1 MSKVLQ
7 REKSKPFRV
16 CCPFTYNM
24 RVELKMQQVSPPK
37 YLTILFFVFIIVSGC
52 KENPSVHPVRKNIVE
67 TVYASGTIIPTN
79 EYTVYSLANGTIVE
93 KKATEGDSVSKG
105 SVLYLVRNDAV
116 KARAEAAE
124 QAYQTSVGNLGANS
138 PIIADLK
145 LTMQNAEAKFHNDSL
160 EYIRAKSLLESNAI
174 AKSQFDQISNAYT
187 ISRNQRQSAEE
198 RYHSA
203 LRDLKLAASNSKS
216 QLATARNDLDNYSI
230 ASDASGFVFQT
241 LKEEGEAVRVG
252 EPVALLGEKDRR
264 TIKLAVDQQDID
276 KIRNGQKV
284 LLKTDITGSKI
295 YEAKVVKVYWVMNPA
310 DQTFRVDAE
319 FTGEAP
325 TGFVHG
331 SVEANIVIQ
340 KKENALII
348 PRTYLLGGDSVL
360 THFSGKDVRV
370 AVKPGILTLDD
381 AEIDSGIDEK
391 TEIVL
396 PSQK

>member
-1 MSKVLQ
+1 MLPLTSIRSAL
-7 REKSKPFRV
+7 FL
-16 CCPFTYNM
+16 F
-24 RVELKMQQVSPPK
+24 
-37 YLTILFFVFIIVSGC
+37 LTIFFLYGC
-52 KENPSVHPVRKNIVE
+52 KEEPVVHPVRKKIIE

-79 EYTVYSLANGTIVE
+79 EYTVYSLASGTIVE
-93 KKATEGDSVSKG
+93 KKATEGDSVAKG
-105 SVLYLVRNDAV
+105 SVLYLVRSDAV
-116 KARAEAAE
+116 KARLEAAE
-124 QAYQTSVGNLGANS
+124 TAYQTSLGNLGGSS

-145 LTMQNAEAKFHNDSL
+145 LAMQNAEVKFRNDSL
-160 EYIRAKSLLESNAI
+160 EYLRAKSLLESNAI

-198 RYHSA
+198 RYYST
-203 LRDLKLAASNSKS
+203 LRDLKLVASNSKS
-216 QLATARNDLDNYSI
+216 QLATARNELDNYSI
-230 ASDASGFVFQT
+230 SSDASGFVFQT
-241 LKEEGEAVRVG
+241 LKEEGEGVRMG

-264 TIKLAVDQQDID
+264 TIRLAVDQQDID

-295 YEAKVVKVYWVMNPA
+295 YEAKVIKVYWVMNPA

-340 KKENALII
+340 EKENALII
-348 PRTYLLGGDSVL
+348 PRTYLLAGDSVL
-360 THFSGKDVRV
+360 TRSSGKDVRV

-381 AEIDSGIDEK
+381 AEIVMGIDEK

-396 PSQK
+396 ASQK